1 MNTENEKY
9 TELISRVK
17 HSQPILSEPQRLT
30 STVMQRIELLPKK
43 KTKQR
48 HCGIPHHVRN
58 DGNSSQRHCG
68 LDPQSPENNAFNKE
82 MLKQVTH
89 DGGAFK
95 KSYNKILPI
104 VSLTSSIAASFL
116 IGFFVFEQFLFMENN
131 EYENSTPILPITAKN
146 VSIEKPASLSEFNNL
161 IRAKKEQQIFYSN
174 IINHYKTF

>member
-17 HSQPILSEPQRLT
+17 HSQLILSEPQRLT
-30 STVMQRIELLPKK
+30 STVMQRIELLQKK
-43 KTKQR
+43 KT
-48 HCGIPHHVRN
+48 
-58 DGNSSQRHCG
+58 SQRHCG

-82 MLKQVTH
+82 MLKQVQH
-89 DGGAFK
+89 DGGVFR

-104 VSLTSSIAASFL
+104 ISLTSSIAASFL